1 MKTAH
6 YVEAEGLRAYMAL
19 WVALG
24 HALQF
29 SGITPSNPI
38 LKVILNGDAAVTV
51 FILLSGFVITHLLVS
66 KQEHYLPYIV
76 RRFMRL
82 MPAFLV
88 CCVVGYFMAGAL
100 YQYTANVPW
109 HAEPYTREMAASRW
123 VRFTEV
129 RDNLPP
135 HVLAHLTMLHGAIP
149 RNFLPEADRTFLA
162 PGWSISLEWQFYL
175 LAPMVI
181 ACLRRPIALAALAGG
196 ALLLFLAFERGML
209 GEYKTHS
216 FIAGA
221 SGFFAVG
228 IASRLLL
235 PRLAELKYPA
245 LGWGVAAAVVAAML
259 AERGLPLAIWVLFVA
274 YLGGWL
280 AGVDARVFRWLF
292 ANRVARY
299 LGQISYSLYL
309 CHVLIMVALGQ
320 LSLALMPDLSK
331 SAALIVQL
339 SAIAMAIPVSALMHS
354 FIEKPGIT
362 LGSAWAKRLTPRSER
377 RKAPADEIALAGG
390 IEGGR

>member
-1 MKTAH
+1 M
-6 YVEAEGLRAYMAL
+6 
-19 WVALG
+19 
-24 HALQF
+24 
-29 SGITPSNPI
+29 
-38 LKVILNGDAAVTV
+38 NGDAAVTV

-162 PGWSISLEWQFYL
+162 PRAGASRWNGNSTCSPRWSSP
-175 LAPMVI
+175 AS
-181 ACLRRPIALAALAGG
+181 AGPIALAALAGG
-196 ALLLFLAFERGML
+196 ALLLFLASS
-209 GEYKTHS
+209 GECS
-216 FIAGA
+216 VSIRPIPSSQEPAG
-221 SGFFAVG
+221 SSAVG

-259 AERGLPLAIWVLFVA
+259 AERGLPLAIWVCSSPI
-274 YLGGWL
+274 L
-280 AGVDARVFRWLF
+280 AAGRPASTRGSFAGCSRTRSPATSARFLLPLSVPRPGPWSLLASCRWL
-292 ANRVARY
+292 
-299 LGQISYSLYL
+299 
-309 CHVLIMVALGQ
+309 
-320 LSLALMPDLSK
+320 
-331 SAALIVQL
+331 
-339 SAIAMAIPVSALMHS
+339 
-354 FIEKPGIT
+354 
-362 LGSAWAKRLTPRSER
+362 
-377 RKAPADEIALAGG
+377 
-390 IEGGR
+390 